1 MFTLFGYDEGTTPP
15 GIRDS
20 GYGGY
25 ETAHIVIK
33 AHAEAWHLYNDV
45 YRSSQQG
52 EQTFLNMN
60 RGHVL
65 ADVIG
70 LILGLISI
78 TLNCD
83 WKQPPPGDETEES
96 LEASLRGL
104 EFMMGWFAH
113 PIFLTGEYPPVYQ
126 KLSFIESLWFG

>member
-1 MFTLFGYDEGTTPP
+1 
-15 GIRDS
+15 
-20 GYGGY
+20 
-25 ETAHIVIK
+25 
-33 AHAEAWHLYNDV
+33 
-45 YRSSQQG
+45 
-52 EQTFLNMN
+52 MN

-83 WKQPPPGDETEES
+83 WKQPTPGDETEES

-104 EFMMGWFAH
+104 EFNFPHWRI
-113 PIFLTGEYPPVYQ
+113 PTGTQ
-126 KLSFIESLWFG
+126 KL